1 MSQAV
6 ADKVS
11 SYVTALDA
19 LKDDDRLRSL
29 KPRTGIDF
37 SSNDYLALASAPRMR
52 RAVSAAIEAGTPIGA
67 GGSRLLRGNC
77 EEHESLET
85 EAARLLRH

>member
-6 ADKVS
+6 ADKAS
-11 SYVTALDA
+11 SYVTALNV
-19 LKDDDRLRSL
+19 LRNDDRLRSL

-52 RAVSAAIEAGTPIGA
+52 RAVSAAIEAGRK
-67 GGSRLLRGNC
+67 SVV
-77 EEHESLET
+77 
-85 EAARLLRH
+85 